1 MATRASLEA
10 ARSAHS
16 AFYQALGY
24 APDFE
29 DPSNHLD
36 VETQLGWLR
45 DIGFIDVDCYWK
57 WLEMALLIGVK
68 SRVSGLHRWRRDDP
82 RNSVGPCPPP

>member
-1 MATRASLEA
+1 MLTSHWLTS
-10 ARSAHS
+10 SAPRT
-16 AFYQALGY
+16 AKACVAQTLAGAGY

-29 DPSNHLD
+29 DPSNQLLD

-45 DIGFIDVDCYWK
+45 DIGFTDVDCYWK

-68 SRVSGLHRWRRDDP
+68 SARIKRVPNDAA
-82 RNSVGPCPPP
+82 